1 MNDTFMGYVRSNG
14 DVGYEI
20 MWWSCP
26 QSGVPMS
33 WPGGISNRFPTV
45 CSSRIITHAYAS
57 AGRRACQTDPGRD
70 RSQPKCPLRTV
81 VGLGCEPIQAEQ
93 LAAWIATTGK
103 EVVAVSVETNGSY
116 DAVVE
121 EGVAR
126 LTEMVSHA
134 AGEKRVPC
142 DVSKLTIGIKCGGSG
157 TISAVSSNPS
167 VGYAAD
173 RLVDAGGTVLF
184 TETAELIGAQN
195 VLAERACCEEV
206 KVRLLDKVD
215 ALLAKVKQ
223 NGVDILGSEPTQ
235 GNILSGLTTI
245 EEKSLG
251 AISKSGTSVLRGVL
265 DYAQPPSEPG
275 LFFVDGTT
283 QASQLFVGMFASGAQ
298 IQIFS
303 YGGGFP
309 ARFRYLP
316 SYPPGMKPLRHK

>member
-1 MNDTFMGYVRSNG
+1 M
-14 DVGYEI
+14 
-20 MWWSCP
+20 
-26 QSGVPMS
+26 
-33 WPGGISNRFPTV
+33 
-45 CSSRIITHAYAS
+45 
-57 AGRRACQTDPGRD
+57 
-70 RSQPKCPLRTV
+70 
-81 VGLGCEPIQAEQ
+81 
-93 LAAWIATTGK
+93 
-103 EVVAVSVETNGSY
+103 
-116 DAVVE
+116 
-121 EGVAR
+121 
-126 LTEMVSHA
+126 
-134 AGEKRVPC
+134 
-142 DVSKLTIGIKCGGSG
+142 
-157 TISAVSSNPS
+157 
-167 VGYAAD
+167 
-173 RLVDAGGTVLF
+173 
-184 TETAELIGAQN
+184 IGAQN

-245 EEKSLG
+245 EEKSPG

-316 SYPPGMKPLRHK
+316 SYPPGMKPLPVIKVLGSSDDVSEKEHFDIYAGDIVTGTESVESVGNRIYSLILDIASGTGRTPMCTEYHEMISSMQMGF